1 MPLPARRHWQVP
13 GVDFGWICC
22 GHAAFNDAQ
31 ELRVIYTPYTG
42 PAKPIPTQSERGI
55 FIAECVVFLLGIL
68 IVGLDVFSWR
78 ANIVL

>member
-22 GHAAFNDAQ
+22 CHAAASDNQ
-31 ELRVIYTPYTG
+31 ELCMTFIPYTG

-55 FIAECVVFLLGIL
+55 FIAECVVFLSGIF
-68 IVGLDVFSWR
+68 IVGLDVFFWR
-78 ANIVL
+78 ANIFL